1 MIRISMCTNPCR
13 LAAPET
19 LPNMAE
25 GVVGWVIL
33 KLGDVLAH
41 EAVAVAYSFF
51 VVESCALKGLFNEIR
66 DAKRELESIQAFLS
80 AAERFRR
87 TDETTAAFIR
97 QIRSLTYDIEDVI
110 AECSY
115 RLGEDADAMFL
126 FKPVRR
132 IRQDKMW
139 YRLAERLRN
148 TKVSLKDAAE
158 RRGRY
163 DLKGIERGT
172 WFSGSSSSKWRCSG
186 SMQFKKEEDLVG
198 VKKEKY
204 FLLEWANSIDQRNMI
219 ASVLGMGGIG
229 KTTLAAHVYNL
240 VKDDFDTCAWITVS
254 QRYEVDDLL
263 RQIVREFR
271 KNDRRKDFPEDVD
284 VTDYKSLPDIICSYL
299 KNKRYILVLDDVW
312 NVNVLFDSR
321 DTLLCGNGRII
332 LTSRIYEVA
341 RLAPESNIIHLQ
353 PLQECDAQYLFYKE
367 AFWNCKD
374 IICPQEVE
382 HWAKLFVEK
391 CNGLPIAIV
400 CIGRFLSFRRTCYME
415 WEKVYRDIEMR
426 LTNNPIMDM
435 NIILQVSLE
444 DLPHNI
450 RNCFL
455 YCCLYPENYVMQRKS
470 LVRLWI
476 AEGFVKK
483 TGQGTLEEMAEDYL
497 TELIHRCL
505 LVAVKRNDSGCVCE
519 VQMHDILRVLAL
531 SKAHEENFGSV
542 YNPLKTG
549 LIREARRV
557 STESGD
563 IAQIAENAPHLR
575 SLLVFQNSFTSASL
589 RSLSRVNKL
598 LSVLNLQDSSI
609 NQLPKEVFDLF
620 NLRFLGLRRTNI
632 RSLPRSI
639 RRLKNL
645 LVLDAWKCKI
655 MNLPAEVTKLR
666 KLTHLIITAKPVLSS
681 LQFVP
686 SVGVPAPTNICSL
699 MSLQTLLLMEASAE
713 VVRCIGALVELR
725 TFRISKVQGCHCENL
740 FKAISNMTHLTRLGI
755 QAADNQEMVQLSALE
770 SPPSLQ
776 KLFLLGALSK
786 ESLPDFFSSLGNLKN
801 LTFLRLVSSRL
812 DKDTFSCLKGLQWL
826 VKLQLYDA
834 YSGDTMLFSAESF
847 PNLRV
852 LKIRGGQHLKEIK
865 IERGAMMSIVDLKL
879 LLCPQLKMLPDGIEH
894 LSTLEELTLDQTAEE
909 LVERV
914 RCRKEMRISHVQRV
928 YAGFVR
934 NGELAFER
942 II

>member
-1 MIRISMCTNPCR
+1 
-13 LAAPET
+13 
-19 LPNMAE
+19 MAE
-25 GVVGWVIL
+25 GVVGWLIL
-33 KLGDVLAH
+33 KLGDALTK
-41 EAVAVAYSFF
+41 EAVEVAYSLFG
-51 VVESCALKGLFNEIR
+51 VEGYALKSLFREIR
-66 DAKRELESIQAFLS
+66 DVKRELESIQAFLR

-87 TDETTAAFIR
+87 TDETTAAFVR
-97 QIRSLTYDIEDVI
+97 QIRSLAYDIEDVI

-115 RLGEDADAMFL
+115 RLGEDADSMFL
-126 FKPVRR
+126 CKAVRR
-132 IRQDKMW
+132 IRQAKVW
-139 YRLAERLRN
+139 YRLAERLRE
-148 TKVSLKDAAE
+148 TKASLKGAAE

-163 DLKGIERGT
+163 ELKGIERGT
-172 WFSGSSSSKWRCSG
+172 SFSGRNSSNLRCSG

-198 VKKEKY
+198 VKKEKD
-204 FLLEWANSIDQRNMI
+204 FLLEWVKGNDQRNMI

-229 KTTLAAHVYNL
+229 KTTLAAHVYSL

-263 RQIVREFR
+263 RQTVREFH
-271 KNDRRKDFPEDVD
+271 KNDRRKDFPQDVD
-284 VTDYKSLPDIICSYL
+284 MTDYRSLPDIICSYL

-312 NVNVLFDSR
+312 NVNVLFDSK
-321 DTLLCGNGRII
+321 DTFLCGNGRII

-341 RLAPESNIIHLQ
+341 RLAPEINIIHLQ
-353 PLQECDAQYLFYKE
+353 PMKEHDAQYLFYKE
-367 AFWNCKD
+367 AFWKCKD

-400 CIGRFLSFRRTCYME
+400 CIGRFLSFRRTSYME
-415 WEKVYRDIEMR
+415 WEKVYKDIEMR
-426 LTNNPIMDM
+426 LSSNPIMDM

-455 YCCLYPENYVMQRKS
+455 YCFLYPENYVMQRKS
-470 LVRLWI
+470 LVRLWV
-476 AEGFVKK
+476 AEGFVEKI
-483 TGQGTLEEMAEDYL
+483 GQGTLEEMAEDYL
-497 TELIHRCL
+497 TELINRCL
-505 LVAVKRNDSGCVCE
+505 LVVVKRNDSGCVCE

-542 YNPLKTG
+542 YNPLKTD

-563 IAQIAENAPHLR
+563 IAQVTENAPHLR
-575 SLLVFQNSFTSASL
+575 SLLVFQNSFTPASL

-609 NQLPKEVFDLF
+609 KQLPKEVFDLF

-632 RSLPRSI
+632 ASLPRSI

-645 LVLDAWKCKI
+645 FVLDAWKCKI
-655 MNLPAEVTKLR
+655 MKLPAEITKLP
-666 KLTHLIITAKPVLSS
+666 KLTHLIITAKSVQSS

-699 MSLQTLLLMEASAE
+699 MRLQTLLLMEASDE

-725 TFRISKVQGCHCENL
+725 TFRIRKVQGCHCETL
-740 FKAISNMTHLTRLGI
+740 LKAISNMTHLTRLGI
-755 QAADNQEMVQLSALE
+755 QAADNQEMVRLSALQ
-770 SPPSLQ
+770 PPPPFLQ

-801 LTFLRLVSSRL
+801 ITFLRLVGSRL

-834 YSGDTMLFSAESF
+834 YNGDIMVFSAKSF

-852 LKIRGGQHLKEIK
+852 LKIRGGPHLKEIK
-865 IERGAMMSIVDLKL
+865 IERGAMMSLVDLKL
-879 LLCPQLKMLPDGIEH
+879 LLCPQLKMLPGGIEH
-894 LSTLEELTLDQTAEE
+894 VSTLEELTLDHTAEE

-914 RCRKEMRISHVQRV
+914 RQRKEMRISHVQRV
-928 YAGFVR
+928 YVGFVR

>member
-1 MIRISMCTNPCR
+1 MHSNRCR

-19 LPNMAE
+19 LASRMAE
-25 GVVGWVIL
+25 GVVGWLIL
-33 KLGDVLAH
+33 KLGDALAN
-41 EAVAVAYSFF
+41 EAVELAYSLFG
-51 VVESCALKGLFNEIR
+51 VEGYALQSLFHEIR
-66 DAKRELESIQAFLS
+66 DVKMELESIQAFLH

-87 TDETTAAFIR
+87 IDETTAAFVR
-97 QIRSLTYDIEDVI
+97 QIRSLAYDIEDVI

-115 RLGEDADAMFL
+115 HLGEDADVMFL
-126 FKPVRR
+126 FNVVRR
-132 IRQDKMW
+132 IRQVKIW
-139 YRLAERLRN
+139 YRLAGRLRD
-148 TKVSLKDAAE
+148 TKASLKDAAE

-163 DLKGIERGT
+163 ELNGVERAM
-172 WFSGSSSSKWRCSG
+172 WFSESNSSKWRCSG

-198 VKKEKY
+198 VKKEKE
-204 FLLEWANSIDQRNMI
+204 FLLEWVKRKDQQNMI
-219 ASVLGMGGIG
+219 ASLLGMGGIG
-229 KTTLAAHVYNL
+229 KTTLAAHVYSL

-263 RQIVREFR
+263 RQTVREFR

-284 VTDYKSLPDIICSYL
+284 VTDYRSLPDIICNYL

-312 NVNVLFDSR
+312 NVNVLFDSE
-321 DTLLCGNGRII
+321 DTFLCGNGRII

-341 RLAPESNIIHLQ
+341 RLAPELNIIHLQ
-353 PLQECDAQYLFYKE
+353 PLQEHDAQYLFYKK
-367 AFWNCKD
+367 AFRNCKD
-374 IICPQEVE
+374 LTCPQEVE
-382 HWAKLFVEK
+382 HLAKQFVEK

-400 CIGRFLSFRRTCYME
+400 CIGSSLSCRGTSYME
-415 WEKVYRDIEMR
+415 WEKVYKDIEMR
-426 LTNNPIMDM
+426 RSNNPIMDM

-470 LVRLWI
+470 LVRLWV
-476 AEGFVKK
+476 AEGFVEKI
-483 TGQGTLEEMAEDYL
+483 GQRTLEEVAEDYL

-505 LVAVKRNDSGCVCE
+505 LVVVKRNDSGCVCE

-531 SKAHEENFGSV
+531 SKAQEENFGSV
-542 YNPLKTG
+542 YNPLKTD

-563 IAQIAENAPHLR
+563 IAQVAENAPHLR
-575 SLLVFQNSFTSASL
+575 SLLVFQKSFSSASL
-589 RSLSRVNKL
+589 RSLSSANKL

-609 NQLPKEVFDLF
+609 KQLPKEVFDLF

-632 RSLPRSI
+632 ASLPRSVG
-639 RRLKNL
+639 RLKNL

-699 MSLQTLLLMEASAE
+699 MRLQTLLLIEASDE
-713 VVRCIGALVELR
+713 VVRCITALVELR

-755 QAADNQEMVQLSALE
+755 QAAENQEMMQLSALQ
-770 SPPSLQ
+770 PPPLLQ

-786 ESLPDFFSSLGNLKN
+786 KSLPDFFLSLGNLKN
-801 LTFLRLVSSRL
+801 ITFLRLVGSRL

-834 YSGDTMLFSAESF
+834 YSGDMMMFSAESF

-852 LKIRGGQHLKEIK
+852 LKIRGGPHLKEIK
-865 IERGAMMSIVDLKL
+865 IERGAMMNLVDLKL

-894 LSTLEELTLDQTAEE
+894 LSTLEELTLDHTAEE

-914 RCRKEMRISHVQRV
+914 RWRKEMRISNVQRV
-928 YAGFVR
+928 YVGFVK

>member
-1 MIRISMCTNPCR
+1 
-13 LAAPET
+13 
-19 LPNMAE
+19 MAD
-25 GVVGWVIL
+25 GVVGWLIL
-33 KLGDVLAH
+33 KLGNVLAN
-41 EAVAVAYSFF
+41 EAVEVAYSLFG
-51 VVESCALKGLFNEIR
+51 VEGYALKSLFREIR
-66 DAKRELESIQAFLS
+66 DVKRELESIQAFLR
-80 AAERFRR
+80 AAERFRG
-87 TDETTAAFIR
+87 TDGTTSAFVR
-97 QIRSLTYDIEDVI
+97 QIRSLAYDIEDVI

-115 RLGEDADAMFL
+115 RLGEGAGSMFL
-126 FKPVRR
+126 CKALRR
-132 IRQDKMW
+132 IRQAKIW
-139 YRLAERLRN
+139 YRLAERLRE
-148 TKVSLKDAAE
+148 TKASLKDAAE

-163 DLKGIERGT
+163 KLKGTERGT
-172 WFSGSSSSKWRCSG
+172 WFSGRSSSKLRCSG
-186 SMQFKKEEDLVG
+186 STQFKKEEDLVG
-198 VKKEKY
+198 VKKEKD
-204 FLLEWANSIDQRNMI
+204 FLLEWVKGNDQRNMI

-229 KTTLAAHVYNL
+229 KTTLAARVYSL
-240 VKDDFDTCAWITVS
+240 VKEDFDTCAWITVS

-263 RQIVREFR
+263 RQAVREFR

-284 VTDYKSLPDIICSYL
+284 VTDYRSLPDIICSYL

-312 NVNVLFDSR
+312 NVNVLFDSK
-321 DTLLCGNGRII
+321 DTLLCGDGRII

-341 RLAPESNIIHLQ
+341 RLAPELNIIHLQ
-353 PLQECDAQYLFYKE
+353 PLQEDDAQHLFYKE
-367 AFWNCKD
+367 AFWKCKD
-374 IICPQEVE
+374 TICPQEVE

-400 CIGRFLSFRRTCYME
+400 CIGRFLSFRGTNHME
-415 WEKVYRDIEMR
+415 WEKVYKDIEMR
-426 LTNNPIMDM
+426 LSNNPIMDM

-455 YCCLYPENYVMQRKS
+455 FSCLYPENYVMQRKS
-470 LVRLWI
+470 LVRLWV
-476 AEGFVKK
+476 AEGFVEKI
-483 TGQGTLEEMAEDYL
+483 GQGTLEEMAEDYL
-497 TELIHRCL
+497 TELINRCL
-505 LVAVKRNDSGCVCE
+505 LVVVKRNDSGCVCE

-542 YNPLKTG
+542 YNPLKPD

-563 IAQIAENAPHLR
+563 IAQVAENAPHLR

-589 RSLSRVNKL
+589 RSLSSVNKL

-609 NQLPKEVFDLF
+609 KQLPKEVFDLF

-632 RSLPRSI
+632 ASLPRSI

-645 LVLDAWKCKI
+645 VVLDAWKCKI
-655 MNLPAEVTKLR
+655 MKLPAEVTKLR
-666 KLTHLIITAKPVLSS
+666 ELTHLIVTAKPVRSS

-686 SVGVPAPTNICSL
+686 SVGVPTPTNICSL
-699 MSLQTLLLMEASAE
+699 MRLQTLLLMEASAE

-755 QAADNQEMVQLSALE
+755 QTAENQEMVQLSALQ
-770 SPPSLQ
+770 PPPLLQ

-786 ESLPDFFSSLGNLKN
+786 ESLPDFFLSLGILKN
-801 LTFLRLVSSRL
+801 ITFLRLVDSRL

-834 YSGDTMLFSAESF
+834 YNGDIMAFSAKSF

-852 LKIRGGQHLKEIK
+852 LKIRGGPHLKEIK
-865 IERGAMMSIVDLKL
+865 IERGAMMSLVDLKL
-879 LLCPQLKMLPDGIEH
+879 LICPQLKMLPDGIEH
-894 LSTLEELTLDQTAEE
+894 LSTLEELTLDHTAEE

-914 RCRKEMRISHVQRV
+914 RQRKEMRISHVQRV
-928 YAGFVR
+928 YVGFVR
-934 NGELAFER
+934 NGELAYER
-942 II
+942 IV

>member
-1 MIRISMCTNPCR
+1 
-13 LAAPET
+13 
-19 LPNMAE
+19 MAE
-25 GVVGWVIL
+25 GVVGWLIL
-33 KLGDVLAH
+33 KLGNVLAN
-41 EAVAVAYSFF
+41 EAVEVAYSLFG
-51 VVESCALKGLFNEIR
+51 VEGYALKSLFREIR
-66 DAKRELESIQAFLS
+66 DVKRELESIQAFLR
-80 AAERFRR
+80 AAERFRA
-87 TDETTAAFIR
+87 TDGTTSAFVR
-97 QIRSLTYDIEDVI
+97 QIRSLAYDIEDVI

-115 RLGEDADAMFL
+115 RLGEGAGSMFL
-126 FKPVRR
+126 CKALRR
-132 IRQDKMW
+132 IRQAKIW
-139 YRLAERLRN
+139 YRLAERLRE
-148 TKVSLKDAAE
+148 TKASLKDAAE

-163 DLKGIERGT
+163 KLKGTERGT
-172 WFSGSSSSKWRCSG
+172 WFSGRSSSKLRCSG
-186 SMQFKKEEDLVG
+186 STQFKKEEDLVG
-198 VKKEKY
+198 VKKEKD
-204 FLLEWANSIDQRNMI
+204 FLLEWVKGNDQRNMI

-229 KTTLAAHVYNL
+229 KTTLAAHVYSL
-240 VKDDFDTCAWITVS
+240 VKEDFDTCAWITVS

-263 RQIVREFR
+263 RQAVREFR

-284 VTDYKSLPDIICSYL
+284 VTDYRSLPDIICSYL

-312 NVNVLFDSR
+312 NVNVLFDSK
-321 DTLLCGNGRII
+321 DTLLCGDGRII

-341 RLAPESNIIHLQ
+341 RLAPELNIIHLQ
-353 PLQECDAQYLFYKE
+353 PLQEHDAQHLFYKE
-367 AFWNCKD
+367 AFWKCKD

-400 CIGRFLSFRRTCYME
+400 CIGRFLSFRGTNHME
-415 WEKVYRDIEMR
+415 WEKVYKDIEMR
-426 LTNNPIMDM
+426 LSNNPIMDM

-455 YCCLYPENYVMQRKS
+455 YSCLYPENYVMQRKS
-470 LVRLWI
+470 LVRLWV
-476 AEGFVKK
+476 AEGFVEKI
-483 TGQGTLEEMAEDYL
+483 GQGTLEEMAEDYL
-497 TELIHRCL
+497 TELINRCL
-505 LVAVKRNDSGCVCE
+505 LVVVKRNDSGCVCE

-542 YNPLKTG
+542 YNPLKPD

-563 IAQIAENAPHLR
+563 IAQVAENAPHLR

-589 RSLSRVNKL
+589 RSLSSVNKL

-609 NQLPKEVFDLF
+609 KQLPKEVFALF

-632 RSLPRSI
+632 ASLPRSI
-639 RRLKNL
+639 GRLKNL
-645 LVLDAWKCKI
+645 VVLDAWKCKI
-655 MNLPAEVTKLR
+655 MKLPAEVTKLR
-666 KLTHLIITAKPVLSS
+666 ELTHLIVTAKPVRSS

-686 SVGVPAPTNICSL
+686 SVGVPTPTNICSL
-699 MSLQTLLLMEASAE
+699 MRLQTLLLMEASAE

-725 TFRISKVQGCHCENL
+725 TFRISKVQGCHCEIL

-755 QAADNQEMVQLSALE
+755 QTAENQEMVQLSALQ
-770 SPPSLQ
+770 PPPLLQ

-786 ESLPDFFSSLGNLKN
+786 ESLPDFFLSLGNLKN
-801 LTFLRLVSSRL
+801 ITFLRLVDSRL

-834 YSGDTMLFSAESF
+834 YNGDIMVFSAKSF

-852 LKIRGGQHLKEIK
+852 LKIRGGPHLKEIK
-865 IERGAMMSIVDLKL
+865 IERGAMMSLVDLKL
-879 LLCPQLKMLPDGIEH
+879 LICPQLKMLPDGIEH
-894 LSTLEELTLDQTAEE
+894 LSTLEELTLDHTAEE

-914 RCRKEMRISHVQRV
+914 RRRKEMRISHVQRV
-928 YAGFVR
+928 YVGFVR
-934 NGELAFER
+934 NGGLAYER
-942 II
+942 IV